1 VIKDPN
7 WLVGFTSGEWCYHV
21 SIFKSLTKLGE
32 SVILNFVITQHYR
45 DEQLMRSLIEFF
57 DCGDLYKDKE
67 VFHYK
72 VGKFSDIEK
81 KKKIIPF
88 YEIYPLLGHKAL
100 RLRGLL

>member
-1 VIKDPN
+1 MIKDPN